1 MSFKKVLI
9 VGDAGVGKTNLI
21 NAIFKKPFN
30 KQYIATNRLTV
41 YESEQQTIY
50 DWPGQNKFNITSFP
64 EDIDIYIIVYDVT
77 NSLSYESVSF
87 WKTKKEEFYDAK
99 VPTIIIG
106 NKIDMGR
113 QRKIN
118 DSGSLNISVKKKKN
132 IPKLS

>member
-41 YESEQQTIY
+41 YESGQQEIY

-64 EDIDIYIIVYDVT
+64 EDIDVYIIVYDVT

>member
-87 WKTKKEEFYDAK
+87 WKTKKKEFYDAK

>member
-21 NAIFKKPFN
+21 NAIFNKPFN

-41 YESEQQTIY
+41 YESGQQEIY

-64 EDIDIYIIVYDVT
+64 EDIDVYIIVYDVT

-87 WKTKKEEFYDAK
+87 WKTKKKEFYDAK

-132 IPKLS
+132 IPKLC

>member
-64 EDIDIYIIVYDVT
+64 KNIDVYIIVYDVT

-132 IPKLS
+132 IPKLC